1 MKESSFRN
9 IRKEPFEKN
18 QHKKSETFAFQTLLN
33 SLKKDGAFSLV
44 NF

>member
-18 QHKKSETFAFQTLLN
+18 QHKKSEDIKQILFQPKLLL
-33 SLKKDGAFSLV
+33 SKPF
-44 NF
+44 